1 MFDPSLPETLHK
13 MAKSLGL
20 GGQDVKPDGAT
31 GVIPGDVVLQLNL
44 DE

>member
-20 GGQDVKPDGAT
+20 GGSRM
-31 GVIPGDVVLQLNL
+31 LNPMGRQ
-44 DE
+44 E